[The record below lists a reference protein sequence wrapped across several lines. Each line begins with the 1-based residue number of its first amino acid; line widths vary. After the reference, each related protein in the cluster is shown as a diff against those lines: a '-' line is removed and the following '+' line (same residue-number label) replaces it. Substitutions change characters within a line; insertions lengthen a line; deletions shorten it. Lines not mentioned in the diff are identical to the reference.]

1 MRLSRPGHL
10 LGKFPWS
17 LCRKSPSISEKFP
30 LVHSANPRVFP
41 RSSHSCTGR
50 VCVSS
55 SPLKTFGKCITYLMK
70 HLIMVSSHL
79 KSTCAFQIV
88 FHIMKH
94 IQHPSLCSTLKE
106 FPFVLQA
113 GELFEKVSKN
123 ERALEAYRKGH
134 AYRRGSVL
142 FIIQPE

>member
-55 SPLKTFGKCITYLMK
+55 SPLKTFGKCITYLIK
-70 HLIMVSSHL
+70 HLTMVSSHL
-79 KSTCAFQIV
+79 KSTRAFQIV
-88 FHIMKH
+88 SYYEAHTT
-94 IQHPSLCSTLKE
+94 PLCSTLKE